1 MTSEGN
7 PSVNT
12 CEPDGTRACSSR
24 TIRKGERPY
33 HKRVVSDG
41 LSATPCSSPPIW
53 HLIGPQTMHPYRRNI
68 VRNPN
73 GRFSRFPNPVD
84 ITVPTLRPL
93 QSNERT
99 LIDLAGHKSSVQCL
113 TFFFQYPSDNFY
125 TGLPQPGDTLPRHLR
140 ERIEA
145 ADNDP
150 RYLLL
155 DNQVGTRRSFPV
167 MRTRLQRNIQC
178 TFRQQ
183 SCIPH
188 RIYGIH
194 LGMRLTVTPM
204 IPLLL

>member
-1 MTSEGN
+1 
-7 PSVNT
+7 
-12 CEPDGTRACSSR
+12 
-24 TIRKGERPY
+24 
-33 HKRVVSDG
+33 
-41 LSATPCSSPPIW
+41 
-53 HLIGPQTMHPYRRNI
+53 MHPYRRNI

-204 IPLLL
+204 IPLSYNSPPMYDDRTHHRIG